1 MAPCAEVRSSSPTSG
16 GGWMGRYL
24 AAAPLAGDEGRD
36 CQHGQLA
43 RSCDRCADAR
53 EIAELREALALHEVG
68 SAYAHRLAIMLECAL
83 LDRPGTWGDGHAL
96 LDEYR
101 RACRAAAPASDPP
114 TFLGEPVVK
123 EKP

>member
-1 MAPCAEVRSSSPTSG
+1 MEADLNLSQKGYTLQSLRE
-16 GGWMGRYL
+16 
-24 AAAPLAGDEGRD
+24 AAPLAGGEGRD

-53 EIAELREALALHEVG
+53 EIAELREAIALHEVG

-83 LDRPGTWGDGHAL
+83 LDRPGTWEDGHAL

-101 RACRAAAPASDPP
+101 RACRAAAPVSDPP
-114 TFLGEPVVK
+114 TFLGEPVVRE